1 MGPIEHLQE
10 SCTWEHPAYYGGHSP
25 EGDYVIYSQNR
36 DSSILEKTNYDEI
49 LRVLTEAQEKH
60 PEAPEVEG
68 EEYTPWVYDFRAG
81 HWGVGW
87 VEYIIV
93 RKEAPEPLLT
103 MAGEIFC
110 ALSDYPVFC
119 EHKYSEAQHEAI
131 CEYWENC
138 GSQEKMDYLIQS
150 GMSEAEADRLTDLD
164 EAPPMPDSVYDELS
178 QSEMFS

>member
-25 EGDYVIYSQNR
+25 VGDFLIYSRNR
-36 DSSILEKTNYDEI
+36 DSSILENVNYDEVF
-49 LRVLTEAQEKH
+49 RVLLEEQEKH

-81 HWGVGW
+81 HWGCGW

-93 RKEAPEPLLT
+93 RKDASDALLT
-103 MAGEIFC
+103 LAGEIFC

-131 CEYWENC
+131 YEYWENC
-138 GSQEKMDYLIQS
+138 GSQEQMEYLINS
-150 GMSEAEADRLTDLD
+150 GMPEAEADRLTNLD
-164 EAPPMPDSVYDELS
+164 ETPDMPDSVYDELY
-178 QSEMFS
+178 QSEMFY